1 MGVFDGCRNFG
12 EQNLGMVQN
21 HQNLK
26 SIFQINE
33 NIDQNIRD
41 QTWMKINENWAI
53 NILNHQF
60 SAPLILQ

>member
-1 MGVFDGCRNFG
+1 
-12 EQNLGMVQN
+12 MVQN